1 MPVQTAGSSRE
12 LADAVAE
19 MKSQLNAPAHE
30 KARAVL
36 FFASSKYDPAELSR
50 RMQAAFPEA
59 AVIGCTTAGEIA
71 GTKIAGTKMMQ
82 ESISAVWLDQEIV
95 GRSACAVVEDL
106 SGAMRISEAFSEL
119 ERQLGAPVS
128 SLPIDRYAG
137 IVLAD
142 GLSGAEEALMEKL
155 GDRTDVFFIGGSAG
169 DDLRFHRTHVMANG
183 EAYSNAAVLL
193 LLELKNGF
201 DIVKTQSF
209 RGTGKTLVATQV
221 DEPRRLVLEFDRQP
235 ALDAYAKALGVTP
248 DAAPREFMKHPL
260 GLMADGDPFV
270 RSPQRVEGRGIAFYC
285 QIKEGMELE
294 VLEATDLV
302 AHTRSAIEARKA
314 SGAPIS
320 GIIDFQ
326 CILRT
331 LQLREENRC
340 EQYGAI
346 FAGIPTAGFSTY
358 GEAYLGHMNQ
368 TSTMLVLH

>member
-1 MPVQTAGSSRE
+1 MPVKTAGSSRE
-12 LADAVAE
+12 LPDAVADL
-19 MKSQLNAPAHE
+19 KSELGAG
-30 KARAVL
+30 ARAVL
-36 FFASSKYDPAELSR
+36 FFASSKYDPAETSR
-50 RMQAAFPEA
+50 RMQEAFPQA
-59 AVIGCTTAGEIA
+59 AVIGCTTAGEIS
-71 GTKIAGTKMMQ
+71 GTRMLN
-82 ESISAVWLDQEIV
+82 ESISAVLLDQATV
-95 GRSACAVVEDL
+95 GRVACAVVEDL
-106 SGAMRISEAFSEL
+106 SGALRIAEAFAEL
-119 ERQLGAPVS
+119 ERQLGAPIA
-128 SLPIDRYAG
+128 SLPIDKYAG

-142 GLSGAEEALMEKL
+142 GLSGAEEALMEKI
-155 GDRTDVFFIGGSAG
+155 GDRTDIFFIGGSAG
-169 DDLRFHRTHVMANG
+169 DDLQFRRTHVMAKG
-183 EAYSNAAVLL
+183 QASTNAAVLL

-209 RGTGKTLVATQV
+209 RCMGKTLLATKV
-221 DEPRRLVLEFDRQP
+221 EEPRRLVLEFDGEP
-235 ALDAYAKALGVTP
+235 ALQAYAKALGVSP

-270 RSPQRVEGRGIAFYC
+270 RSPQHVEGSGIVFYC

-302 AHTRSAIEARKA
+302 AHTKSAIEARKA
-314 SGAPIS
+314 NGASIA

-331 LQLREENRC
+331 LQLREEKRC

-368 TSTMLVLH
+368 TSTMLVFH